1 MKAESTL
8 TPAQEASTIQDIIN
22 YLKSPD
28 TTKLNSIYKN
38 VSARGGK

>member
-1 MKAESTL
+1 MKAATTL
-8 TPAQEASTIQDIIN
+8 TPAEETSMIQDIVN

-38 VSARGGK
+38 VSAR